1 MATREQIYTAIRN
14 ADAAGD
20 VESVQKL
27 GAYLRTLPSESADS
41 APTGPAKPASERN
54 AVVDAGNALGTGYFR
69 GLTRLAGLPVDT
81 VANVVDL
88 GKAAIGSGYQAV
100 TGKPAPEALQLTP
113 RKDVVG
119 SGDWMLDKLSQTRG
133 GNLLVNPAN
142 PEYEGGYTQA
152 LGGGLTAVMN
162 PSSAGQAVNQAVLG
176 ATSAAAGK
184 GAYDATGN
192 TALAVTASMLPGAA
206 QAAASEGTR
215 RLIRGGE
222 EGRRRM
228 EQRVQDL
235 KEAGI
240 DEPTLGLASGNK
252 LIEGAENLLQN
263 TPGAIGRMQ
272 TARERTIAAL
282 RDKSEGAASRA
293 STNRGALESG
303 TAIQGG
309 IRDFKDRFKDRQEV
323 LYDRLGDVM
332 GDQHPTQ
339 VAGTKQQLAELNA
352 DIKGAPNLSKF
363 FKNKTIQ
370 QLEEAMQADT
380 AGAPETVMVVPRP
393 PRGSGDLMNTPI
405 PQEPLLVKIP
415 EAPNTNTLPFEAV
428 RKTRTLVG
436 GKVTDA
442 SLLDDVPRS
451 KWKQL
456 YGALSEDIGTTAHQ
470 AGPEAERAFNR
481 ANQYTRSGINR
492 LERVEPFERKTA
504 PEQAFTALVNATRE
518 NTSTLQAVK
527 KTLPPDARGTIA
539 GTVIERLGKARNSLQ
554 NDTGTGWSHE
564 TFLTNWNK
572 MTPKA
577 REELFSGFPNAP
589 EVKANVE
596 SVAQAASMM
605 RDGSRMWN
613 NPSGTGANLAAR
625 ATLGGLGVGGAGAA
639 LGMLNPWV
647 PLAIAGGM
655 GGANAAAR
663 AVTGPRLRQFAL
675 KPGYM
680 DPALLDAQ
688 ARALLTAQVLRE
700 GQ

>member
-1 MATREQIYTAIRN
+1 MATRDDIYAAIRA

-20 VESVQKL
+20 AESVRKL
-27 GAYLRTLPSESADS
+27 GAFLQAMPADGA
-41 APTGPAKPASERN
+41 APAPAAPKPDRN
-54 AVVDAGNALGTGYFR
+54 AVVDTGNALGTGYFR

-81 VANVVDL
+81 AANVLDL
-88 GKAAIGSGYQAV
+88 GKAAIGSGYQAI
-100 TGKPAPEALQLTP
+100 TGKPAPDALQLTP
-113 RKDVVG
+113 RKDVPL
-119 SGDWMLDKLSQTRG
+119 SSDWMLNKLSGTKA
-133 GNLLVNPAN
+133 GNLMVNPAN
-142 PEYEGGYTQA
+142 PEYEGGYAQA
-152 LGGGLTAVMN
+152 LGGGMTAVMN
-162 PSSAGQAVNQAVLG
+162 PSSGGQALNQALLG
-176 ATSAAAGK
+176 AASTAAGK
-184 GAYDATGN
+184 ATYDATGN

-206 QAAASEGTR
+206 QAASSEGSR
-215 RLIRGGE
+215 RAIRGGE
-222 EGRRRM
+222 EGRRKM
-228 EQRVQDL
+228 EQRVQAL
-235 KEAGI
+235 KDAGVE
-240 DEPTLGLASGNK
+240 EPTLGLASGNK
-252 LIEGAENLLQN
+252 LIEGAENILQN
-263 TPGAIGRMQ
+263 TPGSIGRMQ

-282 RDKSEGAASRA
+282 RDRSEGAAARA

-323 LYDRLGDVM
+323 LYDKLGDVM
-332 GDQHPTQ
+332 GDQYPTQ
-339 VAGTKQQLAELNA
+339 TGQTKQKLAELNA

-370 QLEEAMQADT
+370 QLEEAVQADT

-393 PRGSGDLMNTPI
+393 PRGSGDLMNTPV

-415 EAPNTNTLPFEAV
+415 ESPNTNTLPFEAA

-436 GKVTDA
+436 GKITDS

-456 YGALSEDIGTTAHQ
+456 YGALSEDIGTTARQ

-492 LERVEPFERKTA
+492 LERVEPFERKAA

-554 NDTGTGWSHE
+554 NDTGSGWSHE

-589 EVKANVE
+589 EVKASVD

-605 RDGSRMWN
+605 RDGSRMWA

-625 ATLGGLGVGGAGAA
+625 ATMGGLGIGGAGAA
-639 LGMLNPWV
+639 LGMMNPAV
-647 PLAIAGGM
+647 PLVIAGGM
-655 GGANAAAR
+655 TGANAAAR
-663 AVTGPRLRQFAL
+663 AVTSPRVREFAM

-680 DPALLDAQ
+680 DPKLLDAQ
-688 ARALLTAQVLRE
+688 ARALLTAQILRE
-700 GQ
+700 RQ